1 MDFKLKLFYA
11 LFQELSLLGEGLGT
25 LLTLIDLDDCFLQ
38 TTGQIAHKIA
48 HPPDGRID
56 LRGSSL
62 SFLKQKEFFFLFT
75 KALKTNVTKA
85 SQFKNCIK

>member
-11 LFQELSLLGEGLGT
+11 LLQELSLLGEGLGT

-62 SFLKQKEFFFLFT
+62 SFLKTKGVFFFFT

>member
-62 SFLKQKEFFFLFT
+62 SFLKTKGVFFFFT

>member
-62 SFLKQKEFFFLFT
+62 SFLKTKGVFFFFT
-75 KALKTNVTKA
+75 KALKTNVTKT

>member
-48 HPPDGRID
+48 HPPDGRIN

-62 SFLKQKEFFFLFT
+62 SFLKTKGVFFFFY
-75 KALKTNVTKA
+75 K
-85 SQFKNCIK
+85 SIKNKCYKSLSI

>member
-1 MDFKLKLFYA
+1 MDFKLKLCYA

-56 LRGSSL
+56 L
-62 SFLKQKEFFFLFT
+62 
-75 KALKTNVTKA
+75 
-85 SQFKNCIK
+85 

>member
-1 MDFKLKLFYA
+1 MDFKMKLFYA

-62 SFLKQKEFFFLFT
+62 SFLKTKGVFFSFY
-75 KALKTNVTKA
+75 K
-85 SQFKNCIK
+85 SIKNKCYKSLSI

>member
-1 MDFKLKLFYA
+1 MDFKLKLCYA

-48 HPPDGRID
+48 HPPDGRIN

-62 SFLKQKEFFFLFT
+62 SFLKTKGVFFFFT
-75 KALKTNVTKA
+75 KALKTNVTKT